1 MNFQVLHIIQQRKID
16 MILIV
21 GLGNF
26 GMEYRGTLHNAGF
39 DAIDRFATENG
50 VEIKKAKCKSLIYE
64 GHILGEKVVLAK
76 PQTYMNLS
84 GQAVVELNNAY
95 KPDKILVVYD
105 DIDIPFGT
113 IRYRQNGS
121 AGTHNGMR
129 NIVSLLGTTDFP
141 RLRIGTMPEHPV
153 ENLADYVLG
162 RVPKDN
168 REDYENSIDLAVE
181 KMTEFVSKK
190 GVLL

>member
-1 MNFQVLHIIQQRKID
+1 MNFQVLHTIQQRKID

-84 GQAVVELNNAY
+84 GEAVVELKNQY
-95 KPDKILVVYD
+95 KPDKILVVFDDYD
-105 DIDIPFGT
+105 LPFGT
-113 IRYRQNGS
+113 VRYRQNGS
-121 AGTHNGMR
+121 AGTHIGMR
-129 NIVSLLGTTDFP
+129 NIVGLLGTTDFP
-141 RLRIGTMPEHPV
+141 RIKIGIKPPFEVDMLV
-153 ENLADYVLG
+153 NYVLNK
-162 RVPKDN
+162 VPKECKD
-168 REDYENSIDLAVE
+168 DYENSIELASQ
-181 KMTEFVSKK
+181 KITEFISNK
-190 GVLL
+190 GKIL